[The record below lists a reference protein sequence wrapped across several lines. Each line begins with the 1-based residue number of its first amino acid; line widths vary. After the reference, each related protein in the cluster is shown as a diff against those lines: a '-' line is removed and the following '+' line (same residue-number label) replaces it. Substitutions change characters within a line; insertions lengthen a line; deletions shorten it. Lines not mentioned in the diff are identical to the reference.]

1 MNQPNTSQSE
11 KYTFSDAIKW
21 EKQNKQRNVRGQ
33 YNIWLIIAILS
44 LFIVVAYI
52 IAYYA
57 FSNAELCKKTKK
69 IDKDEKYDTDSDS
82 DED

>member
-1 MNQPNTSQSE
+1 MNQQNSNHPG

-21 EKQNKQRNVRGQ
+21 EKQSKQHEESKQ

-57 FSNAELCKKTKK
+57 FTNAEIKKQSTK
-69 IDKDEKYDTDSDS
+69 DKEKDNETDSETDA
-82 DED
+82 E